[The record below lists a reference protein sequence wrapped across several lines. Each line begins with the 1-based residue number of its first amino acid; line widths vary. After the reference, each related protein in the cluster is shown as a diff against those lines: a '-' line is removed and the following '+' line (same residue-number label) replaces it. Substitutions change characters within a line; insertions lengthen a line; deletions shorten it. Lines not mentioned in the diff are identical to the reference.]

1 MGSPLAD
8 RLHVDMIAAMKA
20 REKEKLSVLRM
31 LLSAVKDAK
40 IEKREELDDDEVLR
54 LIMSY
59 AKKREDAKT
68 EAAKLGREDLVAQ
81 EAFELGVVQ
90 SYLPEQLS
98 DEELQAMVAEA
109 IQETDASS
117 IRDMG
122 RVMKLCQE
130 RAQGRADGSRISA
143 LVKSQLSG

>member
-8 RLHVDMIAAMKA
+8 QLHIDMIAAMKA

-31 LLSAVKDAK
+31 LLAAVKDAK